1 MAMLLLRLKRLSPAL
16 TVSSK
21 KRFGTLQP
29 FCSVQSSAR
38 GRRASVFF
46 NNYSMVSCYTNRG
59 VQNSLLVAGR
69 FYSTDTSSDEDE
81 LLSIIGEAVQDNS
94 VENVLVGGNLR
105 SLLIDGDSPFLYR
118 WYGHLLD
125 FAHTSLGLP
134 WWLTIAASIKKTNDV
149 FILFV
154 ILPGAF
160 GIRLLLFPFITLVN
174 QRNYSLYHNAIPNLL
189 KHHVQ
194 ISQARVQLDLKQI
207 FEEEGKLAQYSA
219 EANLATTGS
228 QLFNISIAATA
239 FGTQFFALRKLALLN
254 CEGLSAGG
262 VYWFLDLTSKDPL
275 LTILTS
281 FTYFLWMLIRMEQ
294 SVRVG
299 GSKTVTAIFGRFAVG
314 SLTVGSLF
322 IFGSL
327 PAAPLWFCVT
337 DFTLNTV
344 LAMLYGTKTYRN
356 LFSIPHPIVLSN
368 PSQEGYVDL
377 PSQLAQGYESGM
389 GKIRAIRRANI
400 AALRSAGHG
409 ILLYDGD
416 EIKEFFKKWLS
427 KLIGIK
433 GDKKT

>member
-21 KRFGTLQP
+21 KRFGIRSNAL
-29 FCSVQSSAR
+29 FK
-38 GRRASVFF
+38 
-46 NNYSMVSCYTNRG
+46 
-59 VQNSLLVAGR
+59 
-69 FYSTDTSSDEDE
+69 DEDE

-228 QLFNISIAATA
+228 QLFNISIA
-239 FGTQFFALRKLALLN
+239 
-254 CEGLSAGG
+254 
-262 VYWFLDLTSKDPL
+262 
-275 LTILTS
+275 
-281 FTYFLWMLIRMEQ
+281 IRMEQ